1 MGGRSRHRDGVLA
14 TMAEESDLEKTESP
28 SPRRLEQAREEGRAP
43 HSRELASFSV
53 LFSAIVGLA
62 IIGESLASAMRR
74 DLKAGLTFDH
84 NLVLHPEWMTER
96 LGEMSMSTVGT
107 LLPWFGGILL
117 FGSLIPLTMSGFL
130 FSTKNFMP
138 DFSRLSPARGLG
150 NMLSVSGLVELLK
163 AILKAALIG
172 GLAAWFLWSSEG
184 TALGLA
190 NLDVGQGVT
199 TGIDLMRRCMYVL
212 LAGLAAVVAIDVP
225 FQLWRHHDS
234 LKMTREELKQE
245 AKETDGDPHVK
256 ARIRQQQRAAA
267 RRRMMSEVPKADFV
281 VTNPTHYAVAL
292 KYDSSTMRAP
302 RVIAKGGDLIALNI
316 RALAEKHSIPILE
329 QPPLARSLY
338 KHTQLEQ
345 EIPPA
350 LYSAVAEVLAY
361 IFQLRA
367 FESGKGAYPNQPRT
381 VDVPDELAVPA
392 TPGVIDEDSESLD
405 TSSTGLQMQSGALGA
420 ISGIQTGGVLSV

>member
-1 MGGRSRHRDGVLA
+1 
-14 TMAEESDLEKTESP
+14 MAEESDLEKTESP

-53 LFSAIVGLA
+53 LCSAIIGLA
-62 IIGESLASAMRR
+62 ILGEPIAAAMRR

-96 LGEMSMSTVGT
+96 LGEMSFSTVGA
-107 LLPWFGGILL
+107 LLPWLGGIFL
-117 FGSLIPLTMSGFL
+117 FGSLVPLTMSGFL

-150 NMLSVSGLVELLK
+150 NMVSLSGLMELIK
-163 AILKAALIG
+163 AILKALLIG
-172 GLAAWFLWSSEG
+172 GLASWFLWSSEG

-190 NLDVGQGVT
+190 NLDVGQGVA
-199 TGIDLMRRCMYVL
+199 TGMDLLRRCMYVL
-212 LAGLAAVVAIDVP
+212 LGGLALIVAIDVP
-225 FQLWRHHDS
+225 FQLWRHNDS

-267 RRRMMSEVPKADFV
+267 KRRMMSEVPKADFV

-292 KYDSSTMRAP
+292 KYDPTTMRAP
-302 RVIAKGGDLIALNI
+302 RVVAKGGDLIALNI
-316 RALAEKHSIPILE
+316 REIAEKHSIPILE

-338 KHTQLEQ
+338 KHTHLEQ

-367 FESGKGAYPNQPRT
+367 FESGTGAYPNKPRT
-381 VDVPDELAVPA
+381 VDVPVELAVAA
-392 TPGVIDEDSESLD
+392 TPGVIDEDAEALDSATINRQSQGASL
-405 TSSTGLQMQSGALGA
+405 SA

>member
-1 MGGRSRHRDGVLA
+1 
-14 TMAEESDLEKTESP
+14 MAEESDLEKTESP

-43 HSRELASFSV
+43 HSRELATFSV
-53 LFSAIVGLA
+53 LFASIVGLA
-62 IIGESLASAMRR
+62 IVGESLGSALRR

-84 NLVLHPEWMTER
+84 SLVLHPEWMTER
-96 LGEMSMSTVGT
+96 LGEVSMSTVSA
-107 LLPWFGGILL
+107 LLPWLGGIFL

-150 NMLSVSGLVELLK
+150 NILSVSGLVELFK
-163 AILKAALIG
+163 AILKATLIG
-172 GLAAWFLWSSEG
+172 GLATWFLWSSEG

-190 NLDVGQGVT
+190 NLDVGQGVA
-199 TGIDLMRRCMYVL
+199 TGMDLLRRCMYVL
-212 LAGLAAVVAIDVP
+212 LAGLAVVVAIDVP
-225 FQLWRHHDS
+225 FQLWRHNDS

-256 ARIRQQQRAAA
+256 ARIRQQQRAASK
-267 RRRMMSEVPKADFV
+267 RRMMSEVPKADFV

-292 KYDSSTMRAP
+292 KYDPASMRAP

-316 RALAEKHSIPILE
+316 RELAEKHSIPILE

-367 FESGKGAYPNQPRT
+367 FEQGSGAYPNQPRT
-381 VDVPDELAVPA
+381 VDVPAELAVPA
-392 TPGVIDEDSESLD
+392 TPGLMDEDSEPLN
-405 TSSTGLQMQSGALGA
+405 TPASGRQQTQASAITA
-420 ISGIQTGGVLSV
+420 ISGIENGGVLSV

>member
-1 MGGRSRHRDGVLA
+1 
-14 TMAEESDLEKTESP
+14 MAEESDLEKTESP

-62 IIGESLASAMRR
+62 IVGEPLAAAMRK
-74 DLKAGLTFDH
+74 DMKAGLTFDH
-84 NLVLHPEWMTER
+84 TFVMHPEWMGER
-96 LGEMSMSTVGT
+96 LVQMSNATVGS
-107 LLPWFGGILL
+107 LLPWLAGIFMIGTLV
-117 FGSLIPLTMSGFL
+117 PLTMSGFL

-150 NMLSVSGLVELLK
+150 NMLSVSGLVELVK
-163 AILKAALIG
+163 AILKALLIG
-172 GLAAWFLWSSEG
+172 GLAAWFIWSSEG

-190 NLDVGQGVT
+190 NLDVGTGVA
-199 TGIDLMRRCMYVL
+199 TGMDLLRRCMYVL

-225 FQLWRHHDS
+225 FQLWRHYDS
-234 LKMTREELKQE
+234 LKMTREELRQE

-256 ARIRQQQRAAA
+256 ARIRQQQRAAS

-292 KYDSSTMRAP
+292 KYDPATMRAP

-316 RALAEKHSIPILE
+316 RELAEKHSIPILE

-338 KHTQLEQ
+338 KHAQLEQ

-350 LYSAVAEVLAY
+350 LYAAVAEVLAY

-367 FESGKGAYPNQPRT
+367 FEQGTGAYPNSPRT
-381 VDVPDELAVPA
+381 VDVPQELEVPA
-392 TPGVIDEDSESLD
+392 TPGISDDEVDGMDLSPANRNSA
-405 TSSTGLQMQSGALGA
+405 GALSA
-420 ISGIQTGGVLSV
+420 VSGIQVGGVVSV

>member
-1 MGGRSRHRDGVLA
+1 
-14 TMAEESDLEKTESP
+14 MAEESDLEKTESP

-43 HSRELASFSV
+43 HSRELATFSV
-53 LFSAIVGLA
+53 LFASIVGLA
-62 IIGESLASAMRR
+62 IVGESLGSALRR

-84 NLVLHPEWMTER
+84 SLVLHPEWMTER
-96 LGEMSMSTVGT
+96 LGEVSMSTVSA
-107 LLPWFGGILL
+107 LLPWLGGIFL

-150 NMLSVSGLVELLK
+150 NILSVSGLVELFK
-163 AILKAALIG
+163 AILKATLIG
-172 GLAAWFLWSSEG
+172 GLATWFLWSSEG

-190 NLDVGQGVT
+190 NLDVGQGVA
-199 TGIDLMRRCMYVL
+199 TGMDLLRRCMYVL
-212 LAGLAAVVAIDVP
+212 LAGLAVVVAIDVP
-225 FQLWRHHDS
+225 FQLWRHNDS

-256 ARIRQQQRAAA
+256 ARIRQQQRAASK
-267 RRRMMSEVPKADFV
+267 RRMMSEVPKADFV

-292 KYDSSTMRAP
+292 KYDPASMRAP

-316 RALAEKHSIPILE
+316 RELAEKHSIPILE

-367 FESGKGAYPNQPRT
+367 FEQGSGAYPNQPRT
-381 VDVPDELAVPA
+381 VDVPAELAVPA
-392 TPGVIDEDSESLD
+392 TPGLMDEDSEPLN
-405 TSSTGLQMQSGALGA
+405 TSASGRQQTQASAITA
-420 ISGIQTGGVLSV
+420 ISGIENGGVLSV

>member
-1 MGGRSRHRDGVLA
+1 
-14 TMAEESDLEKTESP
+14 MAEESDLEKTESP

-43 HSRELASFSV
+43 HSRELATFSV
-53 LFSAIVGLA
+53 LFASVVGLA
-62 IIGESLASAMRR
+62 IVGESLSSALRR

-84 NLVLHPEWMTER
+84 SLVLHPEWMTER
-96 LGEMSMSTVGT
+96 LGEVSMSTVSA
-107 LLPWFGGILL
+107 LLPWLGGIFL

-150 NMLSVSGLVELLK
+150 NILSVSGLVELLK
-163 AILKAALIG
+163 AMLKATLIG
-172 GLAAWFLWSSEG
+172 GLTTWFLWSSEG

-190 NLDVGQGVT
+190 NLDVGQGIT
-199 TGIDLMRRCMYVL
+199 TGMDLLRRCMYVL
-212 LAGLAAVVAIDVP
+212 LAGLAVVVAIDVP
-225 FQLWRHHDS
+225 FQLWRHNDS

-256 ARIRQQQRAAA
+256 ARIRQQQRAASK
-267 RRRMMSEVPKADFV
+267 RRMMSEVPKADFV

-292 KYDSSTMRAP
+292 KYDPASMRAP

-316 RALAEKHSIPILE
+316 RELAEKHSIPILE

-367 FESGKGAYPNQPRT
+367 FEQGSGAYPNQPRT
-381 VDVPDELAVPA
+381 VDVPAELAVPA
-392 TPGVIDEDSESLD
+392 TPGLMDEDSEPLN
-405 TSSTGLQMQSGALGA
+405 TAASSRQQSQASAITA
-420 ISGIQTGGVLSV
+420 ISGIENGGVLSV

>member
-1 MGGRSRHRDGVLA
+1 
-14 TMAEESDLEKTESP
+14 MAEESDLEKTESP

-53 LFSAIVGLA
+53 LFASIVGLA
-62 IIGESLASAMRR
+62 IVGESLASALRR
-74 DLKAGLTFDH
+74 DLKASLTFDH
-84 NLVLHPEWMTER
+84 NLVLHTEWMTER
-96 LGEMSMSTVGT
+96 LGEVSMSTVSS
-107 LLPWFGGILL
+107 LLPWLGGIFL

-150 NMLSVSGLVELLK
+150 NILSLSGLMELGKAVLK
-163 AILKAALIG
+163 AILIG
-172 GLAAWFLWSSEG
+172 GLAAWFLWTSEG

-190 NLDVGQGVT
+190 NQDLGQGVS
-199 TGIDLMRRCMYVL
+199 TGMDLLRRCMYVL
-212 LAGLAAVVAIDVP
+212 LAGLALVVAIDVP
-225 FQLWRHHDS
+225 FQLWRHQDS

-292 KYDSSTMRAP
+292 KYDPSSMRAP

-316 RALAEKHSIPILE
+316 RELAEKHRIPILE
-329 QPPLARSLY
+329 QPPLARCLY

-367 FESGKGAYPNQPRT
+367 FESGTGAYPNQPRT
-381 VDVPDELAVPA
+381 VDVPAELAVPA
-392 TPGVIDEDSESLD
+392 TPGVVDEDSEPLD
-405 TSSTGLQMQSGALGA
+405 TSRKQIQTGTLGA
-420 ISGIQTGGVLSV
+420 ISGIEAGGVMSV

>member
-1 MGGRSRHRDGVLA
+1 
-14 TMAEESDLEKTESP
+14 MAEESDLEKTESP

-43 HSRELASFSV
+43 HSRELATFSV
-53 LFSAIVGLA
+53 LFASVVGLA
-62 IIGESLASAMRR
+62 IVGESLSSALRR

-84 NLVLHPEWMTER
+84 SLVLHPEWMTER
-96 LGEMSMSTVGT
+96 LGEVSMSTVSA
-107 LLPWFGGILL
+107 LLPWLGGIFL

-150 NMLSVSGLVELLK
+150 NILSVSGLVELLK
-163 AILKAALIG
+163 AMLKATLIG
-172 GLAAWFLWSSEG
+172 GLATWFLWSSEG

-190 NLDVGQGVT
+190 NLDVGQGIA
-199 TGIDLMRRCMYVL
+199 TGMDLLRRCMYVL
-212 LAGLAAVVAIDVP
+212 LAGLAVVVAIDVP
-225 FQLWRHHDS
+225 FQLWRHNDS

-256 ARIRQQQRAAA
+256 ARIRQQQRAASK
-267 RRRMMSEVPKADFV
+267 RRMMSEVPKADFV

-292 KYDSSTMRAP
+292 KYDPASMRAP

-316 RALAEKHSIPILE
+316 RELAEKHSIPILE

-367 FESGKGAYPNQPRT
+367 FEQGSGAYPNQPRT
-381 VDVPDELAVPA
+381 VDVPAELAVPA
-392 TPGVIDEDSESLD
+392 TPGLMDEDSEPLN
-405 TSSTGLQMQSGALGA
+405 TAASSRQQSQASAITA
-420 ISGIQTGGVLSV
+420 ISGIENGGVLSV

>member
-1 MGGRSRHRDGVLA
+1 
-14 TMAEESDLEKTESP
+14 MAEESDLEKTESP

-53 LFSAIVGLA
+53 LFASIVGLA
-62 IIGESLASAMRR
+62 IVGESLASALRR

-84 NLVLHPEWMTER
+84 NLVLHTEWMTER
-96 LGEMSMSTVGT
+96 LGEVSMSTVSS
-107 LLPWFGGILL
+107 LLPWLGGIFL

-150 NMLSVSGLVELLK
+150 NILSLSGLMELGKAVLK
-163 AILKAALIG
+163 AILIG

-190 NLDVGQGVT
+190 NQDLGQGVS
-199 TGIDLMRRCMYVL
+199 TGMDLLRRCMYVL
-212 LAGLAAVVAIDVP
+212 LAGLALVVAIDVP
-225 FQLWRHHDS
+225 FQLWRHQDS

-292 KYDSSTMRAP
+292 KYDPSSMRAP

-316 RALAEKHSIPILE
+316 RELAEKHRIPILE
-329 QPPLARSLY
+329 QPPLARCLY

-367 FESGKGAYPNQPRT
+367 FESGTGAYPNQPRT
-381 VDVPDELAVPA
+381 VDVPAELAVPA
-392 TPGVIDEDSESLD
+392 TPGVVDEDSEPLD
-405 TSSTGLQMQSGALGA
+405 TSRKQIQTGTLGA
-420 ISGIQTGGVLSV
+420 ISGIEAGGVMSV

>member
-1 MGGRSRHRDGVLA
+1 
-14 TMAEESDLEKTESP
+14 MAEESDLEKTESP

-43 HSRELASFSV
+43 HSRELATFSV
-53 LFSAIVGLA
+53 LFASIVGLA
-62 IIGESLASAMRR
+62 IVGESLGSALRR

-84 NLVLHPEWMTER
+84 SLVLHPEWMTER
-96 LGEMSMSTVGT
+96 LGEVSMSTLSA
-107 LLPWFGGILL
+107 LLPWLGGIFL

-150 NMLSVSGLVELLK
+150 NILSVSGLVELFK
-163 AILKAALIG
+163 AILKATLIG
-172 GLAAWFLWSSEG
+172 GLATWFLWSSEG

-190 NLDVGQGVT
+190 NLDVGQGVA
-199 TGIDLMRRCMYVL
+199 TGMDLLRRCMYVL
-212 LAGLAAVVAIDVP
+212 LAGLAVVVAIDVP
-225 FQLWRHHDS
+225 FQLWRHNDS

-256 ARIRQQQRAAA
+256 ARIRQQQRAASK
-267 RRRMMSEVPKADFV
+267 RRMMSEVPKADFV

-292 KYDSSTMRAP
+292 KYDPASMRAP

-316 RALAEKHSIPILE
+316 RELAEKHSIPILE

-367 FESGKGAYPNQPRT
+367 FEQGSGAYPNQPRT
-381 VDVPDELAVPA
+381 VDVPAELAVPA
-392 TPGVIDEDSESLD
+392 TPGLMDEDSEPLN
-405 TSSTGLQMQSGALGA
+405 TSASGRQQTQASAITA
-420 ISGIQTGGVLSV
+420 ISGIENGGVLSV

>member
-1 MGGRSRHRDGVLA
+1 
-14 TMAEESDLEKTESP
+14 MAEESDLEKTESP

-53 LFSAIVGLA
+53 LFSSIVGLA
-62 IIGESLASAMRR
+62 IVGDTLASAMRR

-84 NLVLHPEWMTER
+84 TLVLHPEWMTER
-96 LGEMSMSTVGT
+96 LGEMSMSTLSA
-107 LLPWFGGILL
+107 LLPWLAGIFL

-163 AILKAALIG
+163 AILKAFLIG
-172 GLAAWFLWSSEG
+172 GLASWFLWSSEG

-190 NLDVGQGVT
+190 NLDVGQGVA
-199 TGIDLMRRCMYVL
+199 TGMDLLRRCMYVL

-267 RRRMMSEVPKADFV
+267 KRRMMSEVPKADFV

-292 KYDSSTMRAP
+292 KYDPTTMRAP

-316 RALAEKHSIPILE
+316 RELAEKHSIPILE

-338 KHTQLEQ
+338 KHAHLEQ

-367 FESGKGAYPNQPRT
+367 FESGAGAYPNQPRT
-381 VDVPDELAVPA
+381 VEVPAELAVAA
-392 TPGVIDEDSESLD
+392 TPGVTDEDSEPLNTVPSSRQVPAGSL
-405 TSSTGLQMQSGALGA
+405 SA
-420 ISGIQTGGVLSV
+420 IAGVETGGVLSV